1 VTTLAVE
8 INDAGLQILR
18 EAGTGAGRVPP
29 SPGYA
34 LIDGDT
40 LLTGSEA
47 ASLAR
52 LKPRKINNRFWSELD
67 TTPLPRPF
75 PDHFSHADLAHAHLA
90 GIWERARPGVGEVIL
105 AVPGFYTETQLGLM
119 LGIARACGMPVAG
132 LVDAAVAAAAGSPGE
147 HLLHLDLQLH
157 RVVLTEMVQGPE
169 VVRQRVEVLRQVGLV
184 PLWDTWA
191 RQISAAFVKQS
202 RFDPGHT
209 AEAEQTLYR
218 NMPALLEELSARD
231 ETALEMEAGGRPHTA
246 RLTRREMVGAV
257 ATEYERIIELVRLL
271 KPAGRRATI
280 LLSHRAAALPG
291 LKEQLAGIVDTD
303 VIGLP
308 EEAATAATLQRRDAI
323 RSPGEALPFVTR
335 LAGGTA
341 PPVRKRVTAA
351 GSRSEQGHGE
361 TATAS
366 GPGQG
371 QGEVTAGAGAK
382 SRPSHHDA
390 TMPPTP
396 AMPAP
401 GSAGPA
407 LSVPPSTVAR
417 RTGRRPT
424 HVLLDGVA
432 HAITTEPLVL
442 GVAVPGDRRG
452 VKLRGQTAGI
462 SRRHCSIARQGDVVQ
477 VEDHSTHGSFLNG
490 QRILGSVE
498 LVTGDRLRLGSPGIE
513 LQLICV
519 VEDDGAPSD

>member
-1 VTTLAVE
+1 MTTLAVE
-8 INDAGLQILR
+8 INDAGLLTRSEPEI
-18 EAGTGAGRVPP
+18 GAARVPP

-34 LIDGDT
+34 LIEGDT

-47 ASLAR
+47 AACAR
-52 LKPRKINNRFWSELD
+52 LKPRRINNRFWSELD

-75 PDHFSHADLAHAHLA
+75 PDHISHADLAHAHLA
-90 GIWERARPGVGEVIL
+90 GLWERARSGVREVIL
-105 AVPGFYTETQLGLM
+105 AVPGFYTEMQLGLM

-169 VVRQRVEVLRQVGLV
+169 IVRQRVEVLRQVGLV

-191 RQISAAFVKQS
+191 RQTSAAFVKQS

-209 AEAEQTLYR
+209 AAAEQVLYQR
-218 NMPALLEELSARD
+218 LPGLLEDLCARD

-257 ATEYERIIELVRLL
+257 AAEYERIIELVRLL
-271 KPAGRRATI
+271 KPAGRRATV
-280 LLSHRAAALPG
+280 LLSHRAACLPG

-303 VIGLP
+303 VVALP

-335 LAGGTA
+335 LAGGTD
-341 PPVRKRVTAA
+341 PPAGPREAIAGSGPEQGQGEAAAGAGA
-351 GSRSEQGHGE
+351 GSRS
-361 TATAS
+361 
-366 GPGQG
+366 
-371 QGEVTAGAGAK
+371 
-382 SRPSHHDA
+382 SRGDA

-396 AMPAP
+396 AMPST
-401 GSAGPA
+401 GSGGPA
-407 LSVPPSTVAR
+407 LSVPPPTVAR

-432 HAITTEPLVL
+432 HAITAEPLAL
-442 GVAVPGDRRG
+442 GVAVPGSGRG
-452 VKLRGQTAGI
+452 VNLRGQTAGI
-462 SRRHCSIARQGDVVQ
+462 SRRHCSITRQGDVVQ

-498 LVTGDRLRLGSPGIE
+498 LVTGDRLRLGSPGLE

-519 VEDDGAPSD
+519 VEDDGAPAD